1 MPSQSFG
8 TVSSMIG
15 EPVQIAYGV
24 DDVRSAAARWVTRG
38 VGPFFVLDHIELSN
52 VRLGGEPAAFD
63 HSSAYGQWGSLMVEL
78 ICQHDRQTEPFV
90 YPHGIHHVAYMVD
103 NFAAA
108 HAELI
113 GSGSAEALYAE
124 TATGMPF
131 AMHDALLELG
141 HHIEI
146 YEGNERLRG
155 FYEMVRTASATW
167 DGADP
172 IRTL

>member
-1 MPSQSFG
+1 
-8 TVSSMIG
+8 MIG

-24 DDVRSAAARWVTRG
+24 DDVRSAAAQWVTRG

-52 VRLGGEPAAFD
+52 VRLDGAPAAFD

-78 ICQHDRQTEPFV
+78 ICQHDRRTERFV
-90 YPHGIHHVAYMVD
+90 HPQSIHHIAHMVD
-103 NFAAA
+103 NFADA

-113 GSGSAEALYAE
+113 ESGCAESLYAE

-131 AMHDALLELG
+131 AMHDARLEFG

-146 YEGNERLRG
+146 YEGNERLQG
-155 FYEMVRTASATW
+155 FYDMVRTASETW
-167 DGADP
+167 DGTDP
-172 IRTL
+172 IRTLTPSTHVVRPAS